1 MRRLY
6 EELEST
12 PKEEAKELFTGP
24 GFVASND
31 TLMSVKSPHIAV
43 GARKNS
49 VELLSLS
56 YVGVRGWG
64 EA

>member
-12 PKEEAKELFTGP
+12 PKDETTELFTGP

-31 TLMSVKSPHIAV
+31 MLMSVKSPRIAMGV
-43 GARKNS
+43 RKNS

-56 YVGVRGWG
+56 YVGVR
-64 EA
+64 